1 MKFSGGY
8 TVTDAGG
15 HVVLRMDVPL
25 FIFSGHRILL
35 DAAGLPHDA
44 SRRQWG
50 GITWYVFRGNSN
62 NTKDLLFTARAS
74 SRRRPL
80 TQIGLDIFLAANEVQ
95 KVADF
100 KIKGNCYK
108 SCYFDVGNSDTM
120 IASKLAICN
129 VYHVLQMNR
138 MKSIGMPMFGVT
150 VFPHID
156 HAFIAAL
163 VVIFHGVNTIVA
175 RRRQQNK

>member
-35 DAAGLPHDA
+35 DAAGLP
-44 SRRQWG
+44 
-50 GITWYVFRGNSN
+50 
-62 NTKDLLFTARAS
+62 
-74 SRRRPL
+74 
-80 TQIGLDIFLAANEVQ
+80 
-95 KVADF
+95 
-100 KIKGNCYK
+100 
-108 SCYFDVGNSDTM
+108 
-120 IASKLAICN
+120 
-129 VYHVLQMNR
+129 MNR

-163 VVIFHGVNTIVA
+163 VVIFHG
-175 RRRQQNK
+175 